1 MKRFLTLMLVCIFA
15 LSAFC
20 SCVSVE
26 PPVNVT
32 VKFVTEDDTVFNQKI
47 ECTPVDGKVT
57 VIQAVNEAVAQ
68 FSLNNMIV
76 VGSNGYSITKAGI
89 YKEGNIDG
97 AQYFW
102 MYDINGVEPESGRAN
117 TNTVVD
123 GDVITYTFYCSM
135 KNPNATEGNDDP
147 ITVKYNS
154 EMGVFTE
161 EEETEAEEAEEGE
174 EGEEEAAE

>member
-1 MKRFLTLMLVCIFA
+1 MKRIFTLMLVCIFA

-32 VKFVTEDDTVFNQKI
+32 IKFVTEDDTVFNQKV
-47 ECTPVDGKVT
+47 ECTPVDGQVT

-68 FSLNNMIV
+68 FGLTNIT

-135 KNPNATEGNDDP
+135 KNPDATKGNDEP

-161 EEETEAEEAEEGE
+161 EAEEETEE
-174 EGEEEAAE
+174 EEEAAEEEAAE